1 MTGTRS
7 SSAALTAAEVNSLRR
22 VASGLANFLSS
33 NHRLLLTAMGLI
45 ATTGSGHLVLTQEG
59 RERLAEE
66 AAKAAAE
73 CTTDEP
79 IRNPAKHV
87 DHDPG
92 VAWA

>member
-22 VASGLANFLSS
+22 VATSGLANFLSS

-45 ATTGSGHLVLTQEG
+45 ATTGSGHLVLTQVG

-66 AAKAAAE
+66 AAKQPPSARQ
-73 CTTDEP
+73 T
-79 IRNPAKHV
+79 NPFET
-87 DHDPG
+87 PPST
-92 VAWA
+92 

>member
-7 SSAALTAAEVNSLRR
+7 SNAALTAAEVNSLRR

-66 AAKAAAE
+66 AAEQPPSARQ
-73 CTTDEP
+73 T
-79 IRNPAKHV
+79 NPFET
-87 DHDPG
+87 PPST
-92 VAWA
+92 

>member
-66 AAKAAAE
+66 AAKQPPSARQ
-73 CTTDEP
+73 T
-79 IRNPAKHV
+79 NPFET
-87 DHDPG
+87 PPST
-92 VAWA
+92 